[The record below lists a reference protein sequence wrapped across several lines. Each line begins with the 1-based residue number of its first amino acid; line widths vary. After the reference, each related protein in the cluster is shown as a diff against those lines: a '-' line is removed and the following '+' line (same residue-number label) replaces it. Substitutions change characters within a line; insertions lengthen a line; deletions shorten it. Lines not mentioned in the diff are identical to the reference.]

1 MAKRQKRFNSIKL
14 ISQNI
19 PDLSGKKV
27 NIVLKSG
34 QVSYVTILGMEKT
47 LLAIS
52 NMRNAKSTVDV
63 RDIAEIILD
72 Y

>member
-1 MAKRQKRFNSIKL
+1 MAKRQKRFNTIKL

-27 NIVLKSG
+27 NIVLNSS
-34 QVSYVTILGMEKT
+34 QVLFVTILGIDKT
-47 LLAIS
+47 LIAVR
-52 NMRNAKSTVDV
+52 NMRNAKSTIDI

>member
-1 MAKRQKRFNSIKL
+1 MAKRQKRFNTIKL

-27 NIVLKSG
+27 NIVLNSS
-34 QVSYVTILGMEKT
+34 QVLFVTVLGIEKT
-47 LLAIS
+47 IIAVR
-52 NMRNAKSTVDV
+52 NMRNAKSTIDI

>member
-1 MAKRQKRFNSIKL
+1 MAKRQKRFNTTKL

-19 PDLSGKKV
+19 SDLSGKKV
-27 NIVLKSG
+27 NIVLNSRR
-34 QVSYVTILGMEKT
+34 VLFVTILGIEKT
-47 LLAIS
+47 LITVQ
-52 NMRNAKSTVDV
+52 NMRNTKTTIDI

>member
-1 MAKRQKRFNSIKL
+1 MAKRQKRYNSIKL

-34 QVSYVTILGMEKT
+34 QVFFATILGMEKT
-47 LLAIS
+47 IIAIQ
-52 NMRNAKSTVDV
+52 NVRNAKSTVDL

>member
-1 MAKRQKRFNSIKL
+1 VAKRQKRFNTIKL

-27 NIVLKSG
+27 NIVLNSS
-34 QVSYVTILGMEKT
+34 QVLFVTILDIEKT
-47 LLAIS
+47 LIAVR
-52 NMRNAKSTVDV
+52 NMRNAKSTIDI

>member
-1 MAKRQKRFNSIKL
+1 MAKRQKRFNTIKL

-27 NIVLKSG
+27 NIVLNSS
-34 QVSYVTILGMEKT
+34 QVLFVTILDIEKT
-47 LLAIS
+47 LIAVR
-52 NMRNAKSTVDV
+52 NMRNAKSTIDI

>member
-1 MAKRQKRFNSIKL
+1 MAKRQKRFNSVKL
-14 ISQNI
+14 IMQNI

-27 NIVLKSG
+27 NIVMSSG
-34 QVSYVTILGMEKT
+34 QVIFVSILGIEKT
-47 LLAIS
+47 LITIK
-52 NMRNAKSTVDV
+52 NMRNTKSTIDL